1 MMQDSYQFPGQQSV
15 YHGKVRDVYTIQ
27 DKLVAIASDRI
38 SCFDHILPKP
48 IPYKGQV
55 LNQLAAYFLTH
66 TQDVCPNWL
75 EAVVHPNVSIGKLC
89 TPIRI
94 EMVVRGY
101 LAGHA
106 AREYRAGKR
115 VLCGVSLPENLKEN
129 DRLPHPIITPAIKN
143 LEGHDEDAS
152 RKEILNQAVVAP
164 PLYEDMERYALAL
177 FARGTAMAAS
187 RGLILVDT
195 KYEFGL
201 WEGKVILIDEIHTP
215 DSSRY
220 FYREG
225 YEDRQQKGAPQP
237 QLSKEFVREWLIAH
251 GFQGKEG
258 QVMPEMP
265 DDFVTHV
272 SQRYIQ
278 LFEQLTG
285 NTFVPEQGNQ
295 HSAIEKSILNFF
307 RR

>member
-1 MMQDSYQFPGQQSV
+1 MMKDEYHFPGQQSV

-55 LNQLAAYFLTH
+55 LNQLAAFFLKH
-66 TQDVCPNWL
+66 TQQVCPNWL
-75 EAVVHPNVSIGKLC
+75 EAVPHPVVSIGKHC

-106 AREYRAGKR
+106 AREYRSGKR
-115 VLCGVSLPENLKEN
+115 KICGVDLPENLKEN

-152 RKEILNQAVVAP
+152 REEILKQKVIAP
-164 PLYEDMERYALAL
+164 QLYEDMERYALAL
-177 FARGTAMAAS
+177 YAQGSAMAAS

-201 WEGKVILIDEIHTP
+201 WDGKVMLIDEIHTP

-225 YEDRQQKGAPQP
+225 YEALQEQGAPQQ
-237 QLSKEFVREWLIAH
+237 QLSKEFVREWLMAQ

-265 DDFVTHV
+265 DDFVKHV

-278 LFEQLTG
+278 LYEQLTG
-285 NTFVPEQGNQ
+285 ETFVPEIGNQ
-295 HSAIEKSILNFF
+295 HSAIEQSILNYFQK
-307 RR
+307 